1 MNTTITKLQIPKFS
15 LGMLALLVLLA
26 PYAMS
31 LGPFDRTY
39 TDGVYQV
46 THSADPLYP
55 QRLTLVLL
63 GLITAVV
70 GFAEFVGSL
79 RRIRTDVVILASFA
93 AAFLA
98 CAVVGWRSYPY
109 WVTGVYQVGIGAFPP
124 VDQDPKAL
132 MPMVWIGDFWR
143 VPVLLIYLLSFVAV
157 PVLTIIGLYGLWR
170 RRVAATAITLACTAV
185 TVVFMVGFSPDYIIW
200 LMD

>member
-1 MNTTITKLQIPKFS
+1 MNIAVTSPPIPKLS
-15 LGMLALLVLLA
+15 LGLLGLLILLA

-39 TDGVYQV
+39 TDGIYNV
-46 THSADPLYP
+46 THSADPLYLR
-55 QRLTLVLL
+55 RLALVLP

-70 GFAEFVGSL
+70 GLTEFVRSL
-79 RRIRTDVVILASFA
+79 RRIGGDVVIFASFA
-93 AAFLA
+93 AVFLA

-132 MPMVWIGDFWR
+132 MPMAWIGDFWR
-143 VPVLLIYLLSFVAV
+143 VPVLFIYLLSFVAV
-157 PVLTIIGLYGLWR
+157 PILTIVGLYGLWR
-170 RRVAATAITLACTAV
+170 RRVAAAAITLACTAV
-185 TVVFMVGFSPDYIIW
+185 TVMFMVGFSPDYMTW